1 MKYSKEQKSEYF
13 KTITELRTIGYSWED
28 IAQEFKT
35 LYGVKWLDPI
45 RKEWQTLNRDND
57 FCAELEARETYSRVA
72 KAMSKL
78 HTQQKVIAKE
88 RNILHKDANTIA
100 FRNLILSHL
109 SNFKWRPYQSIGK
122 PRKVSKKG
130 LKTLNRAVYIIADEH
145 FKGKNDIEHLNYIY
159 NKIQL
164 DIAWN
169 DYKEVELWY
178 LGDGVDGLIHTGSLA
193 SNDGAILPML
203 DYANITIDRINQIP
217 EIKSV
222 KYVSQSNHSQTRPLA
237 TSRNELAREDLNY
250 VIIELMKKGL
260 RKDIELVSGPEI
272 SFMYDNLS
280 FVMLH
285 GHQPYAKN
293 KEKIKGH
300 WQVCPNVILMGHFH
314 QFKLSEYDKDRWLVV
329 APTAKN
335 FNGDFEKVNGYISYS
350 QITKMTIKDNIPT
363 FQVMKVGKD

>member
-1 MKYSKEQKSEYF
+1 MKYTNEQRNEYL
-13 KTITELRTIGYSWED
+13 KTITELRTCGYTWED
-28 IAQEFKT
+28 IEQEFKC
-35 LYGVKWLDPI
+35 LYGINKIQHL
-45 RKEWQTLNRDND
+45 RKQWETLNRNND
-57 FCAELEARETYSRVA
+57 FCAELETRSTISRVA
-72 KAMSKL
+72 KVMAKL
-78 HTQQKVIAKE
+78 HTQQKVIVKE
-88 RNILHKDANTIA
+88 RNLLHKDANVIA
-100 FRNLILSHL
+100 FRNLILSRL
-109 SNFKWRPYQSIGK
+109 ERFEWKPYINYPK
-122 PRKVSKKG
+122 ARKVSKKG

-145 FKGKNDIEHLNYIY
+145 FKGKCDIDHLTDLY
-159 NKIQL
+159 NRIQL
-164 DIAWN
+164 DILCEG
-169 DYKEVELWY
+169 YKEVELWY

-203 DYANITIDRINQIP
+203 DYANITIERINQIP

-237 TSRNELAREDLNY
+237 TNRNELAKEDLNY

-272 SFMYDNLS
+272 TFMYDNLS

-300 WQVCPNVILMGHFH
+300 WKNCPNVILMGHFH